1 MKEPIRSFDG
11 VYEFMSPEYH
21 HTHKTG
27 AYIDGKVAF
36 FSNVENYVNLLK
48 EQTPALDEYSAYM
61 KAYTRFFPHGVR
73 GINKPQRS
81 MLLMS
86 TMGQEIA
93 TPNQAANDVLAAIRM
108 LLWFDVEVS
117 MRKNSSFRDSFV
129 FENYSTCG
137 FLKSNVAKY
146 YEYVFRRHIENCKA
160 KREQDV

>member
-11 VYEFMSPEYH
+11 VYEFMSPHYKH
-21 HTHKTG
+21 SHAVTG
-27 AYIDGKVAF
+27 SYVDGKQF
-36 FSNVENYVNLLK
+36 IVEFYANMLK
-48 EQTPALDEYSAYM
+48 ESKGVDEYSAYM

-73 GINKPQRS
+73 GMNKPQRS
-81 MLLMS
+81 MLLLS
-86 TMGQEIA
+86 TIDREIA
-93 TPNQAANDVLAAIRM
+93 TPNQVINDVLTAIRM

-117 MRKNSSFRDSFV
+117 MRKNPSFEDSFV

-137 FLKSNVAKY
+137 FLKSNVAEY